1 MAWIDTYQPVT
12 ENSEAGFFIDTFD
25 ENGNPTGET
34 IKLNAADPATYE
46 AEKLFGLDLNGDN
59 VQGRNVQ
66 KFDRA
71 AFITEKN
78 ISTFAAVDSKALLT
92 DINSGELL
100 AADPNDISIQ
110 TLLINNDKNG
120 TSFKSADHHTA
131 IDVEKTD
138 DGTIRLLQYRAAH
151 ETTTKVRKIVGGRW
165 SLVDESE
172 TVPPAFVITS
182 FDSNGKLIQE
192 DTILKAADPLTYEAE
207 KLFGIDI
214 NGDLVEGRNV
224 QKFDRAAFINQKNI
238 YFIGTTNTKTLLTDL
253 NSGEL
258 LAADPNDISIQ
269 TLLINNDKNSTSFKS
284 ADHHTAIDVEKT
296 DDGTIR
302 LLQYRAAHET
312 TKKVRK
318 IVNRR
323 WTMVDESETVPAAFV
338 ITTFD
343 SNGKLIQEDTI
354 LKAADPATYEA
365 EKLFG
370 LDLNN
375 DNVLG
380 RNIKP
385 FDRDAYITL
394 KNISKFDSTSNK
406 TLLTDVNSRE
416 IFFSGLTPVDS
427 TLLTFTDGT
436 SFIPTATQTAIDIE
450 KADDG
455 TIRLLTYREAGEAI
469 KLAPKKS

>member
-1 MAWIDTYQPVT
+1 MALSRLLTYREAGEAIKLAPKEVRKLINRRWQWIDTYQPVT

-46 AEKLFGLDLNGDN
+46 AEKLFGIDLNGDN

-71 AFITEKN
+71 AFITAKN

-138 DGTIRLLQYRAAH
+138 DGTIRLLQYRDEH
-151 ETTTKVRKIVGGRW
+151 ETTKKVRKIVNRRW
-165 SLVDESE
+165 TLVDESE
-172 TVPPAFVITS
+172 TVPAAFVITS

-224 QKFDRAAFINQKNI
+224 KEISKYKLANSYGWKVFD
-238 YFIGTTNTKTLLTDL
+238 
-253 NSGEL
+253 EEV
-258 LAADPNDISIQ
+258 
-269 TLLINNDKNSTSFKS
+269 
-284 ADHHTAIDVEKT
+284 VEK
-296 DDGTIR
+296 
-302 LLQYRAAHET
+302 
-312 TKKVRK
+312 
-318 IVNRR
+318 
-323 WTMVDESETVPAAFV
+323 
-338 ITTFD
+338 
-343 SNGKLIQEDTI
+343 
-354 LKAADPATYEA
+354 
-365 EKLFG
+365 
-370 LDLNN
+370 
-375 DNVLG
+375 
-380 RNIKP
+380 
-385 FDRDAYITL
+385 
-394 KNISKFDSTSNK
+394 
-406 TLLTDVNSRE
+406 
-416 IFFSGLTPVDS
+416 
-427 TLLTFTDGT
+427 
-436 SFIPTATQTAIDIE
+436 
-450 KADDG
+450 
-455 TIRLLTYREAGEAI
+455 
-469 KLAPKKS
+469 